1 MDQGIPMVEIWRGD
15 RLESLHCGHAVIARA
30 NGEIVEA
37 WGAPDEVI
45 FPRSACKMIQ
55 ALPLLR
61 SGAAR
66 AAGLGSAHLALACA
80 SHQGARL
87 HHAKV
92 SAWLAARG
100 LSETDLRCGCQTP
113 SDSAERDDLIRARRA
128 PTQTHNNC
136 SGKHAGFLTLA
147 QHLKAG
153 PEYIEIDHPVQRAA
167 REAMQEVTGAA
178 CAEWAI
184 DGCSAPSFATPLSG
198 LARAMARFAAARA
211 EDNATASAMVAL
223 REAMMAHPEL
233 VAGETRACTELMRA
247 VPGVALKTGAEGVF
261 TAILPSRGLGIALKI
276 TDGTTRAAEAVIT
289 RLLIRAGALDPAHPA
304 ALTRLGPIRNW
315 RGLETGRIAAAST
328 LD

>member
-92 SAWLAARG
+92 SAWLAAR
-100 LSETDLRCGCQTP
+100 
-113 SDSAERDDLIRARRA
+113 
-128 PTQTHNNC
+128 
-136 SGKHAGFLTLA
+136 
-147 QHLKAG
+147 
-153 PEYIEIDHPVQRAA
+153 
-167 REAMQEVTGAA
+167 
-178 CAEWAI
+178 
-184 DGCSAPSFATPLSG
+184 
-198 LARAMARFAAARA
+198 
-211 EDNATASAMVAL
+211 
-223 REAMMAHPEL
+223 
-233 VAGETRACTELMRA
+233 
-247 VPGVALKTGAEGVF
+247 
-261 TAILPSRGLGIALKI
+261 
-276 TDGTTRAAEAVIT
+276 
-289 RLLIRAGALDPAHPA
+289 
-304 ALTRLGPIRNW
+304 
-315 RGLETGRIAAAST
+315 
-328 LD
+328 